1 MTTRATLTA
10 EAMSAYLRG
19 RLAPLGVA
27 GGEVS
32 MARNREGEL
41 EVYALRDRAGREVDF
56 AGLPWLALSELA
68 EITGAVEA
76 FRLPEELAA
85 TSTTPPGDP
94 RPKRSD
100 YTEPDYIAALV
111 RWEKRHGLAPG
122 QRLA

>member
-10 EAMSAYLRG
+10 DAMSAYLRG

-32 MARNREGEL
+32 IARNREGEL

-68 EITGAVEA
+68 EITGKVEV
-76 FRLPEELAA
+76 FGLPDELASA
-85 TSTTPPGDP
+85 VAARIDP
-94 RPKRSD
+94 RPRRND
-100 YTEPDYIAALV
+100 YSEPEYYRELV
-111 RWEKRHGLAPG
+111 AWERRNGKAPG
-122 QRLA
+122 ARA